1 MRAIFKKTEGD
12 YLEAIIE
19 LDGVNVVVM
28 DDFGG
33 DRYQAG
39 ENIDICLSVDLHSE
53 DEEWESMF
61 SGNPEAK
68 KELNHQ
74 WGWRY
79 RAYGIVTEID
89 PEVIVDV
96 GITHLSAPIETSDPR
111 LAGESIA
118 FTIYRLDA
126 HSS

>member
-1 MRAIFKKTEGD
+1 MRVIFKKTEGD
-12 YLEAIIE
+12 YLEATIE
-19 LDGVNVVVM
+19 VDGVKVVAM
-28 DDFGG
+28 DEFGG

-39 ENIDICLSVDLHSE
+39 ENIDIRLSVGLHYE

-68 KELNHQ
+68 KELEHQ
-74 WGWRY
+74 SGWRY
-79 RAYGIVTEID
+79 RAYGVVTGID

-96 GITHLSAPIETSDPR
+96 GITHLSAPIDTSDR
-111 LAGESIA
+111 KVVGESIA
-118 FTIYRLDA
+118 FTIDRLDA